1 MSNYSEKSFSQL
13 RNVEQKEQIL
23 KIVFLTTAHNS
34 LSQRAFV
41 ELSDRG
47 HTVSVVIASSER
59 VMIEA
64 IDQEQPDLVVAP
76 MLKKVIPPSIWQK
89 YVCIVVHPGIRGDRG
104 PNSLD
109 WAILNEARIW
119 GVTLLQA
126 NAEVDAGDIWAYR
139 TFPMP
144 VKSKSHLYRQEVTEA
159 AIECLLE
166 TLTKFEQENFH
177 PEPLDYS
184 KPDIK
189 GSLQAPLPSS
199 LRAINWSESTACILR
214 KIRSADSFPGSIGTL
229 LGVRYYL
236 YGAHKESNLKGF
248 SGEIIAQRDNAICCA
263 TGDGAIW
270 ITHLKKVGSN
280 GQTYFKLPATYVL
293 SDHLADIPEIPL
305 AAEQPSNGQTYREI
319 RYEEHNAVG
328 YLYFDFYN
336 GAMST
341 DQCQRLR
348 KTFLSIR
355 ERPTKVIV
363 LMGGTDFWSNG
374 IHLNTIEAADDPAQ
388 ESWRNIRA
396 IDDLI
401 KEIITTRS
409 HLVLSAMQGNAAAG
423 GVMFA
428 LAADFVYARQ
438 GIVLNPHYKRMG
450 NLYGSEYWTYL
461 LPKRVGEAKAQEL
474 TDTLL
479 PISTRTAQKI
489 GLIDEAFEG
498 DTTSFCHR
506 IKAIAED
513 LAQSASYEQLLK
525 KKCQTRRSDEEKK
538 PLQAYRDEE
547 LQHMWMNFFGPDQS
561 YHVARR
567 NFVYK
572 ICAPCQSIRN
582 DRRRAV
588 SYNML

>member
-1 MSNYSEKSFSQL
+1 
-13 RNVEQKEQIL
+13 
-23 KIVFLTTAHNS
+23 
-34 LSQRAFV
+34 
-41 ELSDRG
+41 
-47 HTVSVVIASSER
+47 
-59 VMIEA
+59 
-64 IDQEQPDLVVAP
+64 
-76 MLKKVIPPSIWQK
+76 
-89 YVCIVVHPGIRGDRG
+89 
-104 PNSLD
+104 
-109 WAILNEARIW
+109 
-119 GVTLLQA
+119 
-126 NAEVDAGDIWAYR
+126 
-139 TFPMP
+139 
-144 VKSKSHLYRQEVTEA
+144 
-159 AIECLLE
+159 
-166 TLTKFEQENFH
+166 
-177 PEPLDYS
+177 
-184 KPDIK
+184 
-189 GSLQAPLPSS
+189 
-199 LRAINWSESTACILR
+199 
-214 KIRSADSFPGSIGTL
+214 
-229 LGVRYYL
+229 
-236 YGAHKESNLKGF
+236 
-248 SGEIIAQRDNAICCA
+248 
-263 TGDGAIW
+263 
-270 ITHLKKVGSN
+270 
-280 GQTYFKLPATYVL
+280 
-293 SDHLADIPEIPL
+293 
-305 AAEQPSNGQTYREI
+305 
-319 RYEEHNAVG
+319 
-328 YLYFDFYN
+328 
-336 GAMST
+336 
-341 DQCQRLR
+341 
-348 KTFLSIR
+348 
-355 ERPTKVIV
+355 
-363 LMGGTDFWSNG
+363 MGGTDFWSNG

-461 LPKRVGEAKAQEL
+461 LPKLVGEAKAQEL

-513 LAQSASYEQLLK
+513 LDQSASYEQLLK

-582 DRRRAV
+582 ERERAV